1 MKDLKK
7 VVTVIGARPQFIKA
21 AVVSRYFQEEASIE
35 ELIVHTGQHYDRN
48 MSEVFF
54 EQLQIPKPK
63 YNLQVANLNH
73 GAMTGQMLE
82 GIEEILI
89 NEKPDAVLVY
99 GDTNSTLSAALAAK
113 KLHIKLIHI
122 EAGLRSFNMSMPEE
136 INRIL
141 TDRISDLLCCPTQ
154 GAMENL
160 KLEGFDKFSSKIVL
174 TGDIMKES
182 VDYFSQKT
190 KAIYDFDYCLLTVHR
205 QENTEDRTRLTS
217 IFKAMDK
224 IAESI
229 AVICP
234 LHPRTRKKMQEF
246 GIESKVTFIDP
257 VDYVKMQSLIHFS
270 EIVITDSGG
279 LQKEAYFHKKF
290 CIVLRD
296 QTEWTELLSE
306 GYAKLAGANKDS
318 IITSYQEFMDLE
330 MDMDSSL
337 YGDQVGSKIFTEIK
351 NLLWE

>member
-1 MKDLKK
+1 MKELKK

-21 AVVSRYFQEEASIE
+21 AVVSRYFKEEKSIE
-35 ELIVHTGQHYDRN
+35 ELIVHTGQHYDKN

-54 EQLQIPKPK
+54 EQLKIPKPK

-73 GAMTGQMLE
+73 GAMTGQMIE

-89 NEKPDAVLVY
+89 KENPDAVLVY

-136 INRIL
+136 VNRIL

-160 KLEGFDKFSSKIVL
+160 ISEGFDNFSSKVVL

-182 VDYFSQKT
+182 VDYFSKNT

-205 QENTEDRTRLTS
+205 QENTEDSTRLTS
-217 IFKAMDK
+217 IFEAMDK

-234 LHPRTRKKMQEF
+234 LHPRTRKKIQEL

-257 VDYVKMQSLIHFS
+257 ADYIRMQSLIHFS
-270 EIVITDSGG
+270 QIVITDSGG
-279 LQKEAYFHKKF
+279 LQKEAYFHNKF
-290 CIVLRD
+290 CVILRD
-296 QTEWTELLSE
+296 QTEWTELLTE
-306 GYAKLAGANKDS
+306 GYAKLVGANKNS
-318 IITSYQEFMDLE
+318 IIESYQEFTDLE
-330 MDMDSSL
+330 MDMDPSL
-337 YGDQVGSKIFTEIK
+337 YGDQVGSKIFSEIK

>member
-21 AVVSRYFQEEASIE
+21 AVVSRYFKKDQGIE
-35 ELIVHTGQHYDRN
+35 EILVHTGQHYDKN

-73 GAMTGQMLE
+73 GAMTGKMLE

-89 NEKPDAVLVY
+89 EEKPDAVLVY

-154 GAMENL
+154 VAMENL
-160 KLEGFDKFSSKIVL
+160 QVEGFDKFSNKIVL

-182 VDYFSQKT
+182 VDHFSPN
-190 KAIYDFDYCLLTVHR
+190 AESIYDFDYCLLTVHR
-205 QENTEDRTRLTS
+205 QENTEDKARLTA
-217 IFKAMDK
+217 IFRAMDK
-224 IAESI
+224 IAETSV
-229 AVICP
+229 VICP
-234 LHPRTRKKMQEF
+234 LHPRTRKKIQEF
-246 GIESKVTFIDP
+246 GIASKVTFIDP
-257 VDYVKMQSLIHFS
+257 VDYIKMQSLIHFS
-270 EIVITDSGG
+270 QIVITDSGG
-279 LQKEAYFHKKF
+279 LQKEAYFHKKL
-290 CIVLRD
+290 CIILRD
-296 QTEWTELLSE
+296 QTEWTELLGK
-306 GYAKLAGANKDS
+306 GYAKLVGANKDL
-318 IITSYQEFMDLE
+318 IIEAYSDFLGLE
-330 MDMDSSL
+330 IDMDSSL
-337 YGDQVGSKIFTEIK
+337 YGDRVGSKIFREIK